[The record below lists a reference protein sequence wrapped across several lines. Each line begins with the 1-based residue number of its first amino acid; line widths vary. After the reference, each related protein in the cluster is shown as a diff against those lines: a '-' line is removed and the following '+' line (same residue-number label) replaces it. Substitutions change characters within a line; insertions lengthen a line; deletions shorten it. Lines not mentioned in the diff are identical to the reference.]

1 MIKKLLLLSIF
12 LIGCSS
18 TEVIN
23 PQSLNNSSTKTD
35 QIISPASK
43 SVPTPNI
50 PSSKP
55 STTETSKSTSA
66 PTSKMTGRERLLSI
80 EFNIPKQGTLNEL
93 KQEYV
98 ASTDIPEK
106 YRTRFIEIQNNLNS
120 IIGGYP
126 RYIYVAFNK
135 NGTDVDNKPVLDK
148 LAEVDYD
155 GFGKTKFSVSDI
167 VQSCLSGAGE
177 LRTYD
182 ANPYN
187 LCVEDFEFIENPWGE
202 QGAED
207 FEIESYVKMALHL
220 AHEYFHHYQNAH
232 ALDRGLSYDR
242 DRDNP
247 ESTVQAPDWWLEG
260 AAITFQNAWW
270 KQNWQDLPTLKDK
283 KWSDVSSWTIAGVAG
298 DDQYKE
304 TRNSIINN
312 EENSGCDANW
322 YISEKDNLSMS
333 ECGGSIM
340 ATAYLAHLTSYQTVW
355 VDIPRD
361 YYELG
366 FWGALKKYIGMNQ
379 QEFFD
384 SYNKFL
390 RAGNPDDEPPAGW
403 SPNEQEINKY
413 ADFLNI
419 LTSNSLSYSEKKAK
433 AKSDADAKTRA
444 DAKAKA
450 KADAETRADAD
461 VKADNSSK
469 SKPSSMLKT
478 ITTLKKQNSSIDL
491 TGENFEIDLI
501 QTIDGEEHTRKTL
514 IRMPFDFDSNKIYP
528 LMFTFHGHGGNAEE
542 FIPFVNDICVEQSEC
557 IGVIPNGHQ
566 NSWNLG
572 SEAESTADELA
583 FVSDIIYDLSKYKQV
598 DINNVF
604 GFGHSNGS
612 GLVHDLA
619 TRSII
624 FRGIA
629 PFSSA
634 LIIGRT
640 VPGEINNIV
649 SVFQYH
655 GMNDDLIPYNGGQSE
670 ISHKFISAEESVDLW
685 AKNNKCNNVEKSQTN
700 DGSIRIEYLNC
711 KDASRIIHYGLKQAG
726 HGIELE
732 LFQNQFNSSMIDE
745 MWEFFKSVTIK

>member
-1 MIKKLLLLSIF
+1 MKNKFTFYSLFILFF
-12 LIGCSS
+12 LIACSS
-18 TEVIN
+18 ADSVESQISTMEKDKLQNQVTELQKEPSKPKDSQAPMCGKFAVPGTNITGETCQDGTQWFIDPDHYGN
-23 PQSLNNSSTKTD
+23 QRIMKTVD
-35 QIISPASK
+35 KNGCWTETGEDGGIVNAYCDDGSEPPNVNQIIDVARPDADTKARVDADAKAK
-43 SVPTPNI
+43 SDADAKAK
-50 PSSKP
+50 SDA
-55 STTETSKSTSA
+55 TSKSTPA

-80 EFNIPKQGTLNEL
+80 EFNTPKQGTLNEL

-98 ASTDIPEK
+98 ASIDIPGK

-187 LCVEDFEFIENPWGE
+187 LCVEDLEFIKNPFAE

-207 FEIESYVKMALHL
+207 SEIESYVKMAQHL

-232 ALDRGLSYDR
+232 ALDRGLSHQR

-247 ESTVQAPDWWLEG
+247 ESTVQAPRWWLEG
-260 AAITFQNAWW
+260 AAVTFQNAWW
-270 KQNWQDLPTLKDK
+270 RQNWQDLPTLKNK
-283 KWSDVSSWTIAGVAG
+283 KWSDVSSWTISNVAG

-312 EENSGCDANW
+312 EENRGCDANW

-333 ECGGSIM
+333 KCRGSIM

-366 FWGALKKYIGMNQ
+366 FWGALKKHTGMNQ

-403 SPNEQEINKY
+403 SPNEEEINKY

-419 LTSNSLSYSEKKAK
+419 LTSNK
-433 AKSDADAKTRA
+433 
-444 DAKAKA
+444 
-450 KADAETRADAD
+450 
-461 VKADNSSK
+461 
-469 SKPSSMLKT
+469 
-478 ITTLKKQNSSIDL
+478 
-491 TGENFEIDLI
+491 
-501 QTIDGEEHTRKTL
+501 
-514 IRMPFDFDSNKIYP
+514 
-528 LMFTFHGHGGNAEE
+528 
-542 FIPFVNDICVEQSEC
+542 
-557 IGVIPNGHQ
+557 
-566 NSWNLG
+566 
-572 SEAESTADELA
+572 
-583 FVSDIIYDLSKYKQV
+583 
-598 DINNVF
+598 
-604 GFGHSNGS
+604 
-612 GLVHDLA
+612 
-619 TRSII
+619 
-624 FRGIA
+624 
-629 PFSSA
+629 
-634 LIIGRT
+634 
-640 VPGEINNIV
+640 
-649 SVFQYH
+649 
-655 GMNDDLIPYNGGQSE
+655 
-670 ISHKFISAEESVDLW
+670 
-685 AKNNKCNNVEKSQTN
+685 
-700 DGSIRIEYLNC
+700 
-711 KDASRIIHYGLKQAG
+711 
-726 HGIELE
+726 
-732 LFQNQFNSSMIDE
+732 
-745 MWEFFKSVTIK
+745 